1 MINDPISDM
10 LTRLR
15 NALAAK
21 KTEVL
26 LPFSK
31 IKMALAEI
39 LEREGYILKAEKIE
53 GRFGEIKIELKYV
66 NREPAI
72 NCLKRISTP
81 GRRIYA
87 GKDRLPKV
95 RNELGVAIISTSQ
108 GLMTNKEARK
118 KKVGGEVL
126 CEIY

>member
-10 LTRLR
+10 LTRIR

-21 KTEVL
+21 KPEVL
-26 LPFSK
+26 IPFSK
-31 IKMALAEI
+31 IKMTMAEI
-39 LEREGYILKAEKIE
+39 LVKSGYILKAEKEENDWGQIN
-53 GRFGEIKIELKYV
+53 IELKYI
-66 NREPAI
+66 NDKPAI
-72 NCLKRISTP
+72 ESLKRISTP
-81 GRRIYA
+81 GRRLYVA
-87 GKDRLPKV
+87 KDQLPKV
-95 RNELGVAIISTSQ
+95 RNDLGIAIISTSQ

>member
-10 LTRLR
+10 LTRIR

-21 KTEVL
+21 KPEAL
-26 LPFSK
+26 IPFSK
-31 IKMALAEI
+31 IKMTIAEI
-39 LEREGYILKAEKIE
+39 LAKNGYILKIEKRE
-53 GRFGEIKIELKYV
+53 NDWGEIKIDLKYI
-66 NREPAI
+66 NGEPAI
-72 NCLKRISTP
+72 ESLKRISTP
-81 GRRIYA
+81 GRRVYVT
-87 GKDRLPKV
+87 KDQLPKV
-95 RNELGVAIISTSQ
+95 RNDMGLAILSTSQ